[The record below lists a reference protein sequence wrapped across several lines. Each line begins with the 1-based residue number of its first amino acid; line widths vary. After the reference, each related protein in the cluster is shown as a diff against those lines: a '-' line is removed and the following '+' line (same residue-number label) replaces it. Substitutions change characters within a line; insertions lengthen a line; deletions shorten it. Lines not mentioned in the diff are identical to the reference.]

1 MKILPLALILVT
13 AAVPALAQQTGTTA
27 NPFGRH
33 DAVPST
39 TTPAPTRAT
48 TQHAPSRPASGA
60 ASHYDTLQAA
70 QQACGSDP
78 VVWGNLRSHAYHGRD
93 DRLFGKTK
101 HGAYLCQSAADRGGF
116 HAAGQRH
123 RRS

>member
-1 MKILPLALILVT
+1 MKILPLALLLLT
-13 AAVPALAQQTGTTA
+13 AAAPAMAQQVGNTA

-33 DAVPST
+33 DATPSSV
-39 TTPAPTRAT
+39 PAPTRAT
-48 TQHAPSRPASGA
+48 PQRAPTQRASDA
-60 ASHYDTLQAA
+60 AHYDTLPAA

-101 HGAYLCQSAADRGGF
+101 RGTYLCQSAADRGGF
-116 HAAGQRH
+116 HAAGQR
-123 RRS
+123 RQRN